1 MPLSNSTLRK
11 YRNKHKNNF
20 KKYKLTRHNN
30 GSRNLFTEK
39 NRRKKIL
46 NNITYSAN
54 MRRQLAEY
62 PNNNFKRN
70 MNVMARKTVSLG
82 SKKTHKNRQER
93 VKNRILNNI
102 YENENENENEKNNN
116 IFI

>member
-1 MPLSNSTLRK
+1 
-11 YRNKHKNNF
+11 
-20 KKYKLTRHNN
+20 
-30 GSRNLFTEK
+30 
-39 NRRKKIL
+39 
-46 NNITYSAN
+46 

-102 YENENENENEKNNN
+102 YENENEKNNN